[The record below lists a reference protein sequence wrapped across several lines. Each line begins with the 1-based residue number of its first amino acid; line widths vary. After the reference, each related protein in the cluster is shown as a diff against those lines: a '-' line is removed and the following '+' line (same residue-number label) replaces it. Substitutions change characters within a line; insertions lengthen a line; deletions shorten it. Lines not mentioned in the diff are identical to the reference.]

1 MKTVKVMLTLVLA
14 LAATVLTAGTFFSF
28 DSTNTTKTFAPSD
41 SYNGNDRFCLYR
53 GTLNFPRGVN
63 FNCGGDSTSSCN
75 FLGVDRVEAA
85 TINVNGGTIWC
96 NKAKGA
102 GYLKLSAN
110 NNNQTATLTI
120 NTGSVTVDTA
130 LWTCTWWNSNNGSP
144 GRGIVNVNGGTLTV
158 GALYMG
164 ADSASTGT
172 TEIYLAGGLLSAK
185 SIDFRSYNTQ
195 TFQLKGGTV
204 KALGPN
210 VFYATRPYSGS
221 GTRTI
226 EVLNNTTSVFDNNG
240 FAQELPP
247 FTGTGTLRLM
257 GAGAFTFPDSTLT
270 YKLELAG
277 TTLTLG
283 TATATEP
290 LLTVGG
296 ALSITGPTS
305 VNLTLPAGA
314 TGRYPI
320 FAGCGN
326 PSPYAVA
333 HLLTSPLGAFVL
345 DNGTIYLD
353 VGATPTDG
361 LVYSDAAGGT
371 VTPELD
377 SYLYAAFMPT
387 AGAFTVGGDALGL
400 SGSGLVL
407 GTRSGEVQTV
417 TSAIALATSGAGIYT
432 GEGATLALN
441 GGLTGTTA
449 VKNGPGTLVLG
460 STSVPGTITMAD
472 GTIDLGGKTI
482 TALMPLA
489 NANGF
494 GRTITFK
501 NGTLNHPG
509 SFEVYSGYT
518 VHFGPGFN
526 FNFTGDNSRLTVGH
540 LNPWPVNEGVLYLD
554 PGCGTVTMRG
564 NSGSSCNFL
573 NPDTSSTG
581 LLVVNG
587 GVLHAL
593 RQGNSAGC
601 LRIATGTNPM
611 TTGILKVAGGEV
623 VVDWDLTMATVYNGV
638 QGGAGTAEVDLESG
652 TMRVSYFYL
661 GGSTTA
667 VGQGTIRLTGGDLYV
682 KMLKCWGY
690 CTQTLVCDGARIHAV
705 QDSYSGVP
713 FLTAFASADSY
724 PRSYTIGANG
734 LLLDTA
740 GYKVS
745 CDIPFTGVGGI
756 TVTGAGGVLTNLVS
770 AAYTGGLTVTEGA
783 RVVYPAGFAPKSVTV
798 TTNSFLQVTPQETAP
813 AKLGAL
819 TLTEGAK
826 LVVDVSKVSSPTAEV
841 STEGFVLPE
850 GANVLDFIEVK
861 DDSVAES
868 RYAASLADD
877 GKTIVLNFIDAS
889 EPFFA
894 DWTGRGVDPTNVRDP
909 ANWACFNYQGELL
922 EDVIPAE
929 YTTVRLTG
937 ATQFN
942 VPASQ
947 ALTVKAFSV
956 TGATTLTG
964 DCDWRGLGTLNVP
977 EGQTLDLCGHKL
989 YVSTMSGTGVITD
1002 TTVDYL
1008 PLASIE
1014 SRGGTE
1020 YIDTG
1025 YVHTADTRIV
1035 CDAEMRGVQP
1045 GTWAGAFGARDK
1057 DYMASA
1063 FVFFVKSGKTGNGAV
1078 FNRSGEE
1085 TTGDALPY
1093 DTRITLTCTG
1103 REASWTRADGV
1114 GGTGHITTYGKPD
1127 DGVNS
1132 LFLFNLNTGTGA
1144 NSKKPDGSYC
1154 RMRLYSFKIYEGDE
1168 LKRDF
1173 VPMRRLSTGEAG
1185 LWDRVGQN
1193 FYGNVGTG
1201 KLIGFADGED
1211 TTAYGELHIDV
1222 PEGATYTLS
1231 TVTFNGAL
1239 KVVKDGA
1246 GSLVMS
1252 KAGHGYSGGTRVAE
1266 GSLRGTVGAF
1276 GGFGTE
1282 VTVDAGTTFDVA
1294 GFGLIDYP
1302 FVLNGGTLANTV
1314 RDIGNGYAQTPYIR
1328 LTADSFVNAPFRM
1341 GLIGNAYTP
1350 TTLDLAGHTLTIDA
1364 PLDFFLCNTDVIST
1378 GGNPGT
1384 FKMLSGFL
1392 YINRES
1398 VRGATA
1404 NFDLDCVCSVYV
1416 DIDMYDFTY
1425 RWTRDPRAGTSNAYG
1440 TCKARVFGTF
1450 TPLTKK
1456 FHNVEMQNGSTLNL
1470 AGETGVWSA
1479 TSENVDN
1486 GEHKVTFATNAT
1498 VTVAMGSRPIP
1509 GAWTYVVDWGTAGEP
1524 VNRQT
1529 LTFKAAGRYAQ
1540 GAVMKA
1546 DENGVKIAR
1555 FGLVVFVR

>member
-1 MKTVKVMLTLVLA
+1 MKTVKTMLA
-14 LAATVLTAGTFFSF
+14 LAAALAAMALAAGTFYSL
-28 DSTNTTKTFAPSD
+28 DDASKTVTFAPSN
-41 SYNGNDRFCLYR
+41 SYSGGDRFCLYR

-63 FNCGGDSTSSCN
+63 FDCGGDSTSSCN
-75 FLGVDRVEAA
+75 FLGVDRVNAA

-130 LWTCTWWNSNNGSP
+130 IWTCTWWNSNNGSP
-144 GRGIVNVNGGTLTV
+144 GRGIININGGALTV
-158 GALYMG
+158 GTLYMG
-164 ADSASTGT
+164 ADSASTGS
-172 TEIYLAGGLLSAK
+172 TEIYHANGLLSAK
-185 SIDFRSYNTQ
+185 SIDFRAYNTQ

-210 VFYATRPYSGS
+210 IFYTMRPYSGS

-226 EVLNNTTSVFDNNG
+226 ELVSNTTSVFDNNG

-257 GAGAFTFPDSTLT
+257 GTGAFSFPDSTLT

-277 TTLTLG
+277 TALTLG
-283 TATATEP
+283 TATAAEP

-296 ALSITGPTS
+296 ALAITGPTA
-305 VNLTLPAGA
+305 VNLTLPTGA

-326 PSPYAVA
+326 PSPYAVE
-333 HLLTSPLGAFVL
+333 HLLTSPLGTFVL

-353 VGATPTDG
+353 VGAAPTDG
-361 LVYSDAAGGT
+361 LVYSDAAGGN

-377 SYLYAAFMPT
+377 SYLYAAFTPT
-387 AGAFTVGGDALGL
+387 AGAFTVGGSALGL
-400 SGSGLVL
+400 SGSGIVL
-407 GTRSGEVQTV
+407 GTRSGAAQTV
-417 TSAIALATSGAGIYT
+417 TSAITLATANAGIYT
-432 GEGATLALN
+432 GAGSTLVLN
-441 GGLTGTTA
+441 GGLTGTTPT
-449 VKNGPGTLVLG
+449 KDGPGTLVLG
-460 STSVPGTITMAD
+460 STTVPATINVAD
-472 GTIDLGGKTI
+472 GTIDLGGQTLNG
-482 TALMPLA
+482 TMPIFG
-489 NANGF
+489 ANGY
-494 GRTITFK
+494 GRAITFK
-501 NGTLNHPG
+501 NGTLVQPNPLDIRC
-509 SFEVYSGYT
+509 GYD
-518 VHFGPGFN
+518 VHFGEGFN
-526 FNFTGDNSRLTVGH
+526 LDLTGANSRLTVGWQ
-540 LNPWPVNEGVLYLD
+540 NVWPQNESNLYLD
-554 PGCGTVTMRG
+554 PGCGTVTLRG
-564 NSGSSCNFL
+564 NGGNWCNFIT
-573 NPDTSSTG
+573 PDASATG
-581 LLVVNG
+581 RVIVNG

-593 RQGNSAGC
+593 REGNSAGC

-611 TTGILKVAGGEV
+611 ATGILKVAGGEV
-623 VVDWDLTMATVYNGV
+623 VVDWDLSMATVYNGLN
-638 QGGAGTAEVDLESG
+638 GGAGTAEVDFESG

-661 GGSTTA
+661 GGSSTA

-690 CTQTLVCDGARIHAV
+690 CTQTLICDGARIHAV

-770 AAYTGGLTVTEGA
+770 AAYTGALTVTEGA
-783 RVVYPAGFAPKSVTV
+783 RVVYPAGIAPKAVTV
-798 TTNSFLQVTPQETAP
+798 TTNSFLQVTPQEAAP
-813 AKLGAL
+813 ATLGTL

-826 LVVDVSKVSSPTAEV
+826 LVVDVSRVSSPTAEV
-841 STEGFVLPE
+841 ATEGFVLPE
-850 GANVLDFIEVK
+850 GANILDFVEVK
-861 DDSVAES
+861 DDSAAVP
-868 RYAASLADD
+868 RYATSLADD
-877 GKTIVLNFIDAS
+877 GQTIVLNFIDAD

-894 DWTGRGVDPTNVRDP
+894 DWTGRGVDPANVRDP
-909 ANWACFNYQGELL
+909 ANWACFNYQGESL
-922 EDVIPAE
+922 EDVIPTG

-942 VPASQ
+942 VPAAQ
-947 ALTVKAFSV
+947 ALAVKAFSV

-977 EGQTLDLCGHKL
+977 QGQTIDLRGHKL
-989 YVSTMSGTGVITD
+989 YVSTMSGTGTITD
-1002 TTVDYL
+1002 STIDYM

-1014 SRGGTE
+1014 SRSTE

-1025 YVHTADTRIV
+1025 YIHTAATRIV
-1035 CDAEMRGVQP
+1035 CEAEMRGVQP

-1057 DYMASA
+1057 DYMTSA
-1063 FVFFVKSGKTGNGAV
+1063 FVFFVKSGKTGHGAA
-1078 FNRSGEE
+1078 FNRTGEE
-1085 TTGDALPY
+1085 TTGDSLPY

-1103 REASWTRADGV
+1103 REAFWTRADGI
-1114 GGTGHITTYGKPD
+1114 GGTGHISTYGRPD

-1132 LFLFNLNTGTGA
+1132 LFIFNLNTGAGA
-1144 NSKKPDGSYC
+1144 DSKKPDGSYC

-1193 FYGNVGTG
+1193 FYGNAGTG
-1201 KLIGFADGED
+1201 KLIGFAAGED
-1211 TTAYGELHIDV
+1211 ATAYGELHIDV
-1222 PEGATYTLS
+1222 PEGATYTHS

-1246 GSLVMS
+1246 GLLVMS
-1252 KAGHGYSGGTRVAE
+1252 KAGHGYSGGTRVAA
-1266 GSLRGTVGAF
+1266 GTLRGTPGAF
-1276 GGFGTE
+1276 GGYGTE
-1282 VTVDAGTTFDVA
+1282 VAVDAGTTFDVA
-1294 GFGLIDYP
+1294 GYGLIDYP
-1302 FVLNGGTLANTV
+1302 FILNGGTLANTV
-1314 RDIGNGYAQTPYIR
+1314 KDVGSGYAQTPYIR
-1328 LTADSFVNAPFRM
+1328 LTADSFINAPFRM

-1350 TTLDLAGHTLTIDA
+1350 TTLDLAGHTLTVDA
-1364 PLDFFLCNTDVIST
+1364 PLDFYLCNTDIIST
-1378 GGNPGT
+1378 GGKPGT
-1384 FKMLSGFL
+1384 FKMLDGFL

-1404 NFDLDCVCSVYV
+1404 DFDLDCVCSVYV
-1416 DIDMYDFTY
+1416 DIDMHDFTY
-1425 RWTRDPRAGTSNAYG
+1425 RWTRAPRAGTSNAYG
-1440 TCKARVFGTF
+1440 TFKARVFGTF

-1486 GEHKVTFATNAT
+1486 GVHKVTFATNAV

-1509 GAWTYVVDWGTAGEP
+1509 GDWTYVVDWGTAGEP
-1524 VNRQT
+1524 ENRKT
-1529 LTFKAAGRYAQ
+1529 LAFKAAGAHAQ

-1546 DENGVKIAR
+1546 DEIGVKIAR
-1555 FGLVVFVR
+1555 FGLTVFVR